1 MPGSGSSPGG
11 SGEKKEIKVADIY
24 PPAFTIEILDADHA
38 PLSGVSCT
46 VSVDGKEA
54 EAKET
59 DASGKIGTLKP
70 KNEVK
75 ITLV

>member
-1 MPGSGSSPGG
+1 MPGPGSSPGG

-24 PPAFTIEILDADHA
+24 PPAFTIEILNADHA

-54 EAKET
+54 EAKES